1 MSLASS
7 ICIPG
12 SKGRAEWKSPGQLSQ
27 PKLGMT
33 IQGKRKRPKTS
44 QSLSSSTHSHSHL
57 LPPPQGPKLQ
67 QLMPAGSGVPKA
79 FHAENCLWPLPDLGK
94 VMPKVA
100 LHRSAEGCTQI
111 LEQFLPGEQPVFS
124 TAQSNPFCSPQ
135 RTSKSSGNPIYPA
148 WVIPEQRFAK
158 STFVCSGILVWNP
171 VA

>member
-1 MSLASS
+1 MHSCQKDMSLASS

-12 SKGRAEWKSPGQLSQ
+12 SRVKKPRSAVTAQAELV
-27 PKLGMT
+27 GMT
-33 IQGKRKRPKTS
+33 IQGKRKPPKTS

-100 LHRSAEGCTQI
+100 LHCSAEGCTQI

-124 TAQSNPFCSPQ
+124 IAQSNPFCSPH
-135 RTSKSSGNPIYPA
+135 RG
-148 WVIPEQRFAK
+148 
-158 STFVCSGILVWNP
+158 
-171 VA
+171 